1 MVITVSREF
10 GSGGRELARRLADE
24 LGYSYFDNEL
34 IQKTAQ
40 ERGLDESFVHHVA
53 ERGTTSFYSTTIASR
68 LSSGTMHGALVAG
81 TLSRVLEE
89 AACEGDC
96 VIVGRAADA
105 ILSHL
110 RPLRIFVY
118 ADKQSKVERC
128 LSRRKEDE
136 AISAKEIE
144 KRMKAIDKG
153 REDFHALFSDR
164 KWGDKACYDLCVN
177 TSGKRIGALVPAL
190 AAYAKAWGGWA

>member
-40 ERGLDESFVHHVA
+40 ERGLDENFVHHVA
-53 ERGTTSFYSTTIASR
+53 QRGTTSFYSTTIASR
-68 LSSGTMHGALVAG
+68 LSTGPMHGALVAG

-89 AACEGDC
+89 AASEGNC

-118 ADKQSKVERC
+118 ADRQSKVERT
-128 LSRRKEDE
+128 LARRRDGE

-164 KWGDKACYDLCVN
+164 KWGDKACYELCVN
-177 TSGKRIGALVPAL
+177 TSGRSICDLVPAL
-190 AAYAKAWGGWA
+190 ASYARAWGGDS